1 TYADRKLRASI
12 LADGG
17 GGTGEFQFSVPNQA
31 DILSRAQW
39 AFEALKQGVDDS
51 RSSTSDG
58 AVMRR
63 ANPLP
68 IAVLV
73 ELMPGSR
80 IPFGSGRDGRIAL
93 ALVVILALILGG
105 SALGLPALIAYRRK
119 SAAAREALATA
130 RREDEAKLRVERAR
144 FDALEMIHRRCEE
157 AERNILQS
165 SEPAAIARILC
176 DATGNLLGRS
186 TVFLGYDAATL
197 QIKPIHTFGADA
209 RVRPVH
215 LSSSARERIRDAEK
229 DNRVIN
235 LGDYPA
241 LQEQMI
247 AAYDVGHF
255 DAWVVAGRGMF
266 SRYEDAPSVLG
277 VLIVLSPDA
286 SSHEKTGSL
295 LRLLRSAGMALE
307 SQLWLGKSSS
317 PFRTSAATPG
327 WRDPRA

>member
-1 TYADRKLRASI
+1 MALLRRAIRRLRFSRTYAGI
-12 LADGG
+12 
-17 GGTGEFQFSVPNQA
+17 
-31 DILSRAQW
+31 
-39 AFEALKQGVDDS
+39 
-51 RSSTSDG
+51 
-58 AVMRR
+58 
-63 ANPLP
+63 ANP
-68 IAVLV
+68 VWLV
-73 ELMPGSR
+73 V
-80 IPFGSGRDGRIAL
+80 DGRIAL
-93 ALVVILALILGG
+93 ALGVILALILGG

-186 TVFLGYDAATL
+186 TVFLGYDAATS

-295 LRLLRSAGMALE
+295 LRLLRS
-307 SQLWLGKSSS
+307 
-317 PFRTSAATPG
+317 G
-327 WRDPRA
+327 WRSRAAVGKILVTVPDIRGHSWLARPSRIVTKENLADSSLIIKLLTHRIS